1 MAIYYAYKNFKGKR
15 ANGTMVY
22 GIIPQFDGTRYAG
35 FNCGGACE
43 AMRDVSQQKG
53 VRPAKGSP
61 WQPTGWAIRNTTGD
75 TSGGMNPYQTT
86 QATRTRYGI
95 STASPRIASKA
106 GITDKLK
113 AGYGIDLLVSYGP
126 INNYKS
132 GSPGF
137 TGNHRIMIVG
147 IDTGTNRL
155 LSADP
160 LYDGRRSGIPL
171 GPKWIPR
178 SIIWD
183 AASRLDLGGGV
194 RLYSRYGWDDAYYIP
209 TLTRLVTKRY
219 KAVVP
224 AGSFM
229 AYTVKD
235 GRITGRTAK
244 KTGGFSATC
253 TAPLT
258 YYWPNHGYFK
268 LVKLTSGSR
277 EGMYINAKYAKE
289 I

>member
-1 MAIYYAYKNFKGKR
+1 MAIYYAYKSFKGKR

-35 FNCGGACE
+35 TNCGGASE

-53 VRPAKGSP
+53 IRPAKGTP

-106 GITDKLK
+106 GIIEKLK
-113 AGYGIDLLVSYGP
+113 AGYAIDLLVSYGP
-126 INNYKS
+126 INDYKS

-137 TGNHRIMIVG
+137 TGNHRIVIVG
-147 IDTGTNRL
+147 INTETKRL

-171 GPKWIPR
+171 GPQWIPQ
-178 SIIWD
+178 SVIFS
-183 AASRLDLGGGV
+183 AASRLDLGGGT
-194 RLYSRYGWDDAYYIP
+194 RLYSRYGYDDAYYIP
-209 TLTRLVTKRY
+209 SLTRTTTKKYR
-219 KAVVP
+219 ASVP
-224 AGSFM
+224 AGTFM
-229 AYTVKD
+229 IYNISS
-235 GRITGRTAK
+235 GRITGRTANR
-244 KTGGFSATC
+244 TGGFSGTC
-253 TAPLT
+253 TAPAN
-258 YYWPNHGYFK
+258 YYWPGRGYYK
-268 LVKLTSGSR
+268 LVRLTSGSR
-277 EGMYINAKYAKE
+277 AGKYINAKYAKE